1 MLSTLLAPTHTVEMP
16 CGGRKNC
23 GKCKISAK
31 GSLSPI
37 SDTERR
43 FLSEE
48 ELSSGIRLA
57 CCTTAIGDCVI
68 SSATVAK
75 NAINTD
81 GELPDMVL
89 RPAFNKYGIAID
101 IGTTTLAA
109 RLYTVNG
116 ALLST
121 DSELNPQKGFGAD
134 VISRIEAALDGKAT
148 ELATVIRDGLNGIIA
163 NLAKKADIDSKE
175 IDGAVI
181 TGNTVM
187 LHLLTETSTEPLSHA
202 PFNAERLFG
211 ETVTAEELSLS
222 SLAPQTPIYLPR
234 CAEAFVGA
242 DITTAL
248 LASGIS
254 GRTEPSILVDIGTNG
269 EMALVKDGEIL
280 LCSTAAGPA
289 FEGAGLSMGMNG
301 KTKILTSMAIFGTV
315 GIFVRFIPMASAGI
329 AFCRGVLG
337 CIFLLALMALTGKK
351 PNLEDMK
358 RNGWILAISGAAIG
372 INWIL
377 LFESYRYTTV
387 AIATICYYLAPAFVT
402 LASPLVGEKLTVKK
416 LVCIGVALLGMVF
429 VSGVLQGNQES
440 SFLGIVL
447 GVGAAVFYASV
458 ILLNKKLSP
467 IGAYDKTLCQLGA
480 ASVVVAPYIL
490 LTGGIYFGDMAPV
503 SWIMLAVLGVV
514 HTGFAYALYFGA
526 IRDVNAQTAAIL
538 SYLDPVLSILLSA
551 LILRERLDIFS
562 LIGAMLILGSALYS
576 ELPTGKK

>member
-1 MLSTLLAPTHTVEMP
+1 
-16 CGGRKNC
+16 
-23 GKCKISAK
+23 
-31 GSLSPI
+31 
-37 SDTERR
+37 
-43 FLSEE
+43 
-48 ELSSGIRLA
+48 
-57 CCTTAIGDCVI
+57 
-68 SSATVAK
+68 
-75 NAINTD
+75 
-81 GELPDMVL
+81 
-89 RPAFNKYGIAID
+89 
-101 IGTTTLAA
+101 
-109 RLYTVNG
+109 
-116 ALLST
+116 
-121 DSELNPQKGFGAD
+121 
-134 VISRIEAALDGKAT
+134 
-148 ELATVIRDGLNGIIA
+148 
-163 NLAKKADIDSKE
+163 
-175 IDGAVI
+175 
-181 TGNTVM
+181 
-187 LHLLTETSTEPLSHA
+187 
-202 PFNAERLFG
+202 
-211 ETVTAEELSLS
+211 
-222 SLAPQTPIYLPR
+222 
-234 CAEAFVGA
+234 
-242 DITTAL
+242 
-248 LASGIS
+248 
-254 GRTEPSILVDIGTNG
+254 
-269 EMALVKDGEIL
+269 
-280 LCSTAAGPA
+280 
-289 FEGAGLSMGMNG
+289 MNG
-301 KTKILTSMAIFGTV
+301 KGKILTSMAIFGTV

-416 LVCIGVALLGMVF
+416 LVCIGVALVGMVF

-480 ASVVVAPYIL
+480 ASVVAAPYIL